1 LPAVVGQ
8 LVLADRS
15 VAGQVSEQHNRAGA
29 LVHQKTDQV
38 NEGVQVL
45 HFGLGNTGWRQSR
58 THDPQT
64 TIKPLWPIRISTIRG
79 ICWIAMSK
87 LRVFP
92 SRAAVCDKT

>member
-1 LPAVVGQ
+1 MKGFKSFISASATLDGVK
-8 LVLADRS
+8 
-15 VAGQVSEQHNRAGA
+15 VA
-29 LVHQKTDQV
+29 
-38 NEGVQVL
+38 
-45 HFGLGNTGWRQSR
+45 
-58 THDPQT
+58 HDPQT